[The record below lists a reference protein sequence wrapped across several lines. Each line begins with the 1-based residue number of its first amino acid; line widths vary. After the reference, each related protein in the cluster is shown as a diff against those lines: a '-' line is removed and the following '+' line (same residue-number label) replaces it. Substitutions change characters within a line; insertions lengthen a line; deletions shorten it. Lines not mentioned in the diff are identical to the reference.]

1 MKKTIG
7 ILALII
13 STGAFAQNNDYNN
26 TGDKQ
31 TEGRKH
37 KMSMQQEIEKLTP
50 EQQEELRT
58 MQEKNMKE
66 NMKIMLSIK
75 EVDIQIKK
83 EMLNEKLNTK
93 KIEQLIDQKSKLHAT
108 QEKSMLKFMLEVKSK
123 FGIELMMGQHRM
135 GENRE
140 DMPVRKG

>member
-1 MKKTIG
+1 MKKAIG

-13 STGAFAQNNDYNN
+13 STGAFAQSNGYDNA
-26 TGDKQ
+26 GDKQ
-31 TEGRKH
+31 IEGRKH
-37 KMSMQQEIEKLTP
+37 KVSMQQEIEKLNP
-50 EQQEELRT
+50 EQQEEVRT

-66 NMKIMLSIK
+66 NMIIMLSIE

-93 KIEQLIDQKSKLHAT
+93 KIEQLIDQKSKLYAT
-108 QEKSMLKFMLEVKSK
+108 QEKSRLKFMLEVKEK
-123 FGIELMMGQHRM
+123 FGIELMMRQHRM
-135 GENRE
+135 DGNKE